1 MFSFIAA
8 ALSLT
13 AVSCMKETTPV
24 ETPAPAGESVVFTA
38 ATNSTKTAIAEGNKA
53 VWVAGDKITIHNG
66 TQGYE
71 FTTADAGMTAKF
83 EYTGNDFSGEKFMAV
98 YPEGTYTADVNAK
111 TVVAHVPTYQEA
123 TAGTHNPKAA
133 LAVSY
138 TEDKTLHFKNATALI
153 KFKVIG
159 QKVKGLIF
167 YGHNNEAVSGN
178 VLVSLN
184 EDNTI
189 KSVVGQETEITE
201 GEVTETKYITWAKVW
216 APTSS
221 GNYFVDGETY
231 YLAVVPQNFEN
242 GFTFQLEVDG
252 VGNVDVLKYET
263 AYELKPNTI
272 LNIGEVS
279 AWSVAGSFNDWNATA
294 NPMKREGDYY
304 VIKNVTNLHYTA
316 GDNESSTGFKFVAD
330 GNWKGTG
337 ANDGKMSTGA
347 WEYIWGSDD
356 KNIYVEGAAATDA
369 FDIYVN
375 PAVGDNGQFII
386 VPAGEGIPEPAPVWS
401 VAGTFNNWNAI
412 ANPME
417 LEGDYYVIK
426 NVRNLHYTEEDN
438 KSKTGFKFV
447 HNGTWTATGN
457 NSGKLTSKVWEY
469 NWDNNNDYN
478 MYVDGATAEQAFDI
492 YLNPNEGSAGKFVV
506 VPAGEGL
513 PEPEPEPEP
522 ENPTPDPETP
532 KSVRIYISNAW
543 GWGNLWCW
551 DANEKQIFGDNIN
564 WPGTKYHGEEN
575 GYYYWNVPEKYIGKT
590 VSIIA
595 NNVGKED
602 KQSAT
607 YANVT
612 LDKNVYFYLA
622 WTQEKGEHLVKENK

>member
-1 MFSFIAA
+1 
-8 ALSLT
+8 
-13 AVSCMKETTPV
+13 MKETTPV
-24 ETPAPAGESVVFTA
+24 ETPAEEAVTFTA
-38 ATNSTKTAIAEGNKA
+38 TTDATKTTLVNGNTST
-53 VWVAGDKITIHNG
+53 WVAGDKITIYNG

-71 FTTADAGMTAKF
+71 FETKQSGPSVDF
-83 EYTGNDFSGEKFMAV
+83 EYNGNDFSGEKFMAV
-98 YPEGTYTADVNAK
+98 YPAGTYTADLTAK
-111 TVVAHVPTYQEA
+111 TVIAHVPTYQEGVID
-123 TAGTHNPKAA
+123 TYNAGAA
-133 LAVSY
+133 LAVAY
-138 TEDKTLHFKNATALI
+138 TENEFLKFKNATALI

-216 APTSS
+216 APESS

-279 AWSVAGSFNDWNATA
+279 AWSVAGSFNNWNATA

-347 WEYIWGSDD
+347 WEYIWGTDG

-426 NVRNLHYTEEDN
+426 NVTNLHYTEGEY
-438 KSKTGFKFV
+438 KSETGFKFV

-478 MYVDGATAEQAFDI
+478 MYVDGATADQAFDI

-513 PEPEPEPEP
+513 PSETPETPNTPETPDTP
-522 ENPTPDPETP
+522 DPTPDPDTP
-532 KSVRIYISNAW
+532 TSCKLTIRVNKSIDWYDKYIFAW
-543 GWGNLWCW
+543 TSENLCG
-551 DANEKQIFGDNIN
+551 A
-564 WPGTKYHGEEN
+564 WPGTKTEWDKEDGNYYV
-575 GYYYWNVPEKYIGKT
+575 YYYVFDASLNGTTINYIINKGEAGNGNQTK
-590 VSIIA
+590 
-595 NNVGKED
+595 D
-602 KQSAT
+602 LQ
-607 YANVT
+607 VT
-612 LDKNVYFYLA
+612 LNGAETVVTIEASDK
-622 WTQEKGEHLVKENK
+622 K

>member
-1 MFSFIAA
+1 MKKIFSFIAA

-13 AVSCMKETTPV
+13 AVSCMKEASTV
-24 ETPAPAGESVVFTA
+24 EAPAEETVVFTA
-38 ATNSTKTAIAEGNKA
+38 TTNATKTTLVNGNTST
-53 VWVAGDKITIHNG
+53 WVAGDKITIYNG

-71 FTTADAGMTAKF
+71 FETKQSGPSVDF
-83 EYTGNDFSGEKFMAV
+83 EYNGNDFSGEKFMAV
-98 YPEGTYTADVNAK
+98 YPAGTYTADLTAK
-111 TVVAHVPTYQEA
+111 TVIAHVPTYQEGVID
-123 TAGTHNPKAA
+123 TYNAGAA
-133 LAVSY
+133 LAVAY
-138 TEDKTLHFKNATALI
+138 TENEFLKFKNATALI

-216 APTSS
+216 APESS

-272 LNIGEVS
+272 LNIGDVS

-304 VIKNVTNLHYTA
+304 VIKNVTNLHYT
-316 GDNESSTGFKFVAD
+316 
-330 GNWKGTG
+330 
-337 ANDGKMSTGA
+337 
-347 WEYIWGSDD
+347 
-356 KNIYVEGAAATDA
+356 
-369 FDIYVN
+369 
-375 PAVGDNGQFII
+375 
-386 VPAGEGIPEPAPVWS
+386 
-401 VAGTFNNWNAI
+401 
-412 ANPME
+412 
-417 LEGDYYVIK
+417 
-426 NVRNLHYTEEDN
+426 EENN

-513 PEPEPEPEP
+513 PSETPETPDTPD
-522 ENPTPDPETP
+522 PTPDTDTP
-532 KSVRIYISNAW
+532 TSCKLTIRVNKSIDWYDKYIFAW
-543 GWGNLWCW
+543 TSGNLCG
-551 DANEKQIFGDNIN
+551 A
-564 WPGTKYHGEEN
+564 WPGTKTEWDKEDGNYYV
-575 GYYYWNVPEKYIGKT
+575 YYYVFDASLNGTTINYIINKGEGGDGNQTK
-590 VSIIA
+590 
-595 NNVGKED
+595 D
-602 KQSAT
+602 LQ
-607 YANVT
+607 VT
-612 LDKNVYFYLA
+612 LNGAETVVTIEASDK
-622 WTQEKGEHLVKENK
+622 K